1 MKCPECG
8 YEIADDH
15 LYCDRCGKE
24 IQIVPDFEPE
34 IENSIIE
41 TLSTVAEQ
49 IDGTN
54 ASADSGG
61 KVNEKENKGQ
71 EDTSAKEKHKE
82 VFWAEEPAKNWL
94 FISLVTFI
102 VITIVAA
109 FTAVFMYHR
118 YSAAY
123 QVEQAKACA
132 ADGNFEKAVDFLEKA
147 RTLDEEPAD
156 IVLLEAGYLYQM
168 GESERALE
176 ILLELIDKVQMDYEK
191 KEKAYENII
200 AIYSEEERFKEINS
214 LLTACTDESIRN
226 QFQQYLALSPEFG
239 YASGTYDEIVPLKLS
254 ANTTGKIYYTMDGS
268 EPDESSEVYTAP
280 LFLESGEY
288 QISAIFISDY
298 GIRSEVARGWYV
310 INLVVPD
317 APEVLLYSGDYHE
330 PTLIEV
336 TVPEEGTVYYTT
348 DGSMPSEV
356 SNKYAG
362 PIQMPLGKSN
372 FKFVTISDEGV
383 SSEVV
388 SRSFDF
394 SMNTDITVEKAINN
408 VIQALFEQK
417 VLKDLQGHSH
427 EIQGKYVFR
436 YDTIVEIPDL
446 GYYYVLNEYI
456 EDQSGNLT
464 KTERLYAV
472 EVYTGAPN
480 RLVYDENGKMGLI
493 SLR

>member
-200 AIYSEEERFKEINS
+200 AIYSEEERFKEMK
-214 LLTACTDESIRN
+214 LL
-226 QFQQYLALSPEFG
+226 
-239 YASGTYDEIVPLKLS
+239 
-254 ANTTGKIYYTMDGS
+254 
-268 EPDESSEVYTAP
+268 
-280 LFLESGEY
+280 
-288 QISAIFISDY
+288 
-298 GIRSEVARGWYV
+298 
-310 INLVVPD
+310 
-317 APEVLLYSGDYHE
+317 
-330 PTLIEV
+330 
-336 TVPEEGTVYYTT
+336 
-348 DGSMPSEV
+348 
-356 SNKYAG
+356 
-362 PIQMPLGKSN
+362 
-372 FKFVTISDEGV
+372 
-383 SSEVV
+383 
-388 SRSFDF
+388 
-394 SMNTDITVEKAINN
+394 
-408 VIQALFEQK
+408 
-417 VLKDLQGHSH
+417 
-427 EIQGKYVFR
+427 
-436 YDTIVEIPDL
+436 
-446 GYYYVLNEYI
+446 
-456 EDQSGNLT
+456 
-464 KTERLYAV
+464 
-472 EVYTGAPN
+472 
-480 RLVYDENGKMGLI
+480 LI
-493 SLR
+493 SFIYKVNKRNLKRLFRFWPPTHMKASEINFSNIWHFHRNLDMPPEPMMKLCHSS

>member
-118 YSAAY
+118 YSATY

-288 QISAIFISDY
+288 QISAIFINDY

>member
-1 MKCPECG
+1 MKCPVCG

-49 IDGTN
+49 IDDTN
-54 ASADSGG
+54 ASAGSGD
-61 KVNEKENKGQ
+61 KENKKEEKGQ

-82 VFWAEEPAKNWL
+82 SFLAEEPVKNWL
-94 FISLVTFI
+94 FISLVTFV
-102 VITIVAA
+102 VITVVAA

-123 QVEQAKACA
+123 QVKQAKTCA

-147 RTLDEEPAD
+147 RALEEDPSD

-168 GESERALE
+168 GERERALA
-176 ILLELIDKVQMDYEK
+176 ILLDLIDKVQMDYEK

-200 AIYSEEERFKEINS
+200 TIYSEEERFEEINS

-226 QFQQYLALSPEFG
+226 QFQQYLALAPEFG
-239 YASGTYDEIVPLKLS
+239 YVSGTYDEIVPLKLS

-268 EPDESSEVYTAP
+268 EPDESSEIYTAP

-288 QISAIFISDY
+288 QISAIFVNDY
-298 GIRSEVARGWYV
+298 GIRSEVTRGWYV

-317 APEVLLYSGDYHE
+317 APEVLLHSGDYHE

-348 DGSMPSEV
+348 DGSTPSEV
-356 SNKYAG
+356 SNKYTE

-372 FKFVTISDEGV
+372 FKFVTISEEGV

-394 SMNTDITVEKAINN
+394 SMNTDITVEKAIDN
-408 VIQALFEQK
+408 VIQALFERE

-436 YDTIVEIPDL
+436 YDTIVEIPNL
-446 GYYYVLNEYI
+446 GYYYVLNEFI
-456 EDQSGNLT
+456 EDLSGNLT
-464 KTERLYAV
+464 RTERLYAV

-480 RLVYDENGKMGLI
+480 RLVYDENGEMGLI